1 MVLEALINPI
11 SAEKKP
17 WNLFIIGFVYSILAV
32 FISRWI
38 FPEYAGIVTITLI
51 VIAFVPL
58 LYATMKTEE
67 ERDIASKDEMHLLV
81 GHGKAVTFFIFMFVG
96 ITAAITVAY
105 LAVPTDVASSI
116 FQPQISTINKI
127 QGNVVSD
134 HSSLNTLNKIFLNN
148 VKVLGFCILFSF
160 LYGAGAIFI
169 LSWNAS
175 VIGVAMGEFI
185 RTEISKVAGILG
197 WLNVSSYFGAVGLS
211 IVRYLVHGIP
221 EIAAYFVG
229 ALAGGIISVAIIN
242 HEIGTKKFEK
252 VIADASILILI
263 SVAMLVVASLLE
275 VYMIPLIF

>member
-1 MVLEALINPI
+1 MVLEALINPV

-17 WNLFIIGFVYSILAV
+17 WNLFIIGFVYSLLAV
-32 FISRWI
+32 FISYWI
-38 FPEYAGIVTITLI
+38 FPEYAGIVSITLI
-51 VIAFVPL
+51 VITFVPL

-67 ERDIASKDEMHLLV
+67 ERDINVKEEIRLLE
-81 GHGKAVTFFIFMFVG
+81 GHGKALTFFLFMFIG

-105 LAVPTDVASSI
+105 LFVPTETASSI
-116 FQPQISTINKI
+116 FQPQISTISRI
-127 QGNVVSD
+127 QGNAVAD
-134 HSSLNTLNKIFLNN
+134 HSSLSTLNKIFLNN

-169 LSWNAS
+169 LAWNAS
-175 VIGVAMGEFI
+175 IIGVAMGDFI
-185 RTEISKVAGILG
+185 RTELSKVAGVLG
-197 WLNVSSYFGAVGLS
+197 LVNVSSYFHAVGFS
-211 IVRYLVHGIP
+211 IIRYLIHGIP

-242 HEIGTKKFEK
+242 HEVGTKRFEK

-263 SVAMLVVASLLE
+263 SVAMLIVASLLE